1 MNRFES
7 ILGLTELRAALT
19 IVIGNDIIVPTIKQ
33 RKVVLLNTRI
43 YDYIWRYKNCDV
55 KVDLSSIARAEILEN
70 NELDSYIEATRAY
83 VKGELYRLMGREVEK
98 NNAM

>member
-7 ILGLTELRAALT
+7 ALGLTELRAALT
-19 IVIGNDIIVPTIKQ
+19 IVIDNDIIVPSIVQ
-33 RKVVLLNTRI
+33 SDGVLGDTRI
-43 YDYIWRYKNCDV
+43 YGYIWRYKKCGV

-83 VKGELYRLMGREVEK
+83 VKGELYRLMGREVK
-98 NNAM
+98 ANAM